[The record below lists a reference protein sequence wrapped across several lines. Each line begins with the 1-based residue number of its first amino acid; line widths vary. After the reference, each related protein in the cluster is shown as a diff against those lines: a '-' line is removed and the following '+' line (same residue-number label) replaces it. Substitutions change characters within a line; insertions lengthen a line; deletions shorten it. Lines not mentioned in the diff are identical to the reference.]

1 MQGHS
6 WPHGCTGA
14 YRSIHTY
21 MTTDIWG
28 CTWPPGAIGDTGVYV
43 HDHKGVK
50 NHKGLLRYKLS
61 QGHVKDT
68 WLLGHVEAYMAIEVC
83 GVIHDNRHVRR
94 YT

>member
-1 MQGHS
+1 MGSHRACKGIHGHMA
-6 WPHGCTGA
+6 T
-14 YRSIHTY
+14 RTY
-21 MTTDIWG
+21 T
-28 CTWPPGAIGDTGVYV
+28 AIGDTGVYV

-68 WLLGHVEAYMAIEVC
+68 WLLGHVEVYMAIEVC